1 MSFVMIESCVVE
13 LVDVLADVV
22 EEVSVVGDHEQCQSL
37 SREELLEPLYHVDV
51 EVVGGLVEDEQVAVV
66 HQQAAEG
73 HLLLLAAAE
82 GLHGA
87 VEQGVHL
94 HAAEDLLHAL
104 LEGPGVFC
112 LRALDV
118 VDEVA
123 HNLVRVGF
131 GALRQVG
138 QLEVAAECYLAAVLQ
153 GVVSMLAVGCGS
165 AHAAS
170 ARESKRVCSP
180 LALRGGHDDVE
191 QGGLAVAVAGDEG
204 GLLSGVDAEG
214 DVFEEELVAEAL
226 GEVFYGE

>member
-1 MSFVMIESCVVE
+1 MPLVMIESCVVE
-13 LVDVLADVV
+13 LVDVLAYVV
-22 EEVSVVGDHEQCQSL
+22 EEVAVVGDHEEGQPL

-104 LEGPGVFC
+104 FEGPGVLG

-131 GALRQVG
+131 GTLRQVG
-138 QLEVAAECYLAAVLQ
+138 QLEVAAEGYLAAVLQ
-153 GVVSMLAVGCGS
+153 GVVSFLSCC
-165 AHAAS
+165 
-170 ARESKRVCSP
+170 R
-180 LALRGGHDDVE
+180 DYYVE